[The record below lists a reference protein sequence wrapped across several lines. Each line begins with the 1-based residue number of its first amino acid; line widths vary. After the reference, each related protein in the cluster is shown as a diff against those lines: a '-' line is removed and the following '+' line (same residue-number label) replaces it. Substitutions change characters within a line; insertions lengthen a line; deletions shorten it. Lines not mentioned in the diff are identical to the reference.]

1 MTDEEIEQVVITSE
15 EDNSVIVQEEEET
28 AVVDNGQTY
37 ESTES
42 AIIARDEARKAKL
55 WAEESER
62 QANLSS
68 ESALDA
74 ANSRDIAENAKEV
87 AQESAETAEFYA
99 KNIKFGMVKEL
110 FTTSDW
116 VQENNIYYIEY
127 NYNIVSGVYK
137 QNQTNYELMTNIDV
151 KDLGD
156 KVRIYSIERFAGF
169 VLLVNS
175 AENSVR
181 WGNIGGDITTQTDL
195 QNALDNKAD
204 ISDIPTKTSDLT
216 NDSGFITGIT
226 GSDVVSALG
235 YTPYDSTNPSGFIT
249 NSALV
254 GYATENYVDTG
265 LNGKQDTLISGTNI
279 KTINNTSILGS
290 GNIDIQ
296 TGGNYTAG
304 TGIDITND
312 VISVTNAIS
321 TGAALG
327 ATALQPSALN
337 GYATQAW
344 VGQQGYITG
353 ITSSDVTTALGYT
366 PYNATNPAGYTS
378 NIGTVTSVNNI
389 QPGTNGNVTIT
400 IPDTT
405 QLNYYGTCATAA
417 ATQAKVVVC
426 PDFTELKEGVS
437 IRVNF
442 ANAQYYNGAPTL
454 NVNSTGAK
462 SVKSLGTGLNA
473 VRYCWLAGEVV
484 SFTYD
489 GTNWIMEDAGLA
501 NTSYYGYTKLMTSA
515 TSASASLALTPVSL
529 NDLVQNMIEPYPVY
543 SASATYEVGDRVRYD
558 YQAWECN
565 TAITTAEEWNAN
577 HWTALDPI
585 QTQIDG
591 KQDTLVS
598 GTNIKTIN
606 NQSLLG
612 SGNIDIQGGGSD
624 VEAFTAA
631 EVQTIWDNVN
641 G

>member
-1 MTDEEIEQVVITSE
+1 MADFEANFTLDPQPEIEADFSIEVGGV
-15 EDNSVIVQEEEET
+15 
-28 AVVDNGQTY
+28 
-37 ESTES
+37 TEHNLLSNRDLPDQHPIS
-42 AIIARDEARKAKL
+42 AI
-55 WAEESER
+55 
-62 QANLSS
+62 
-68 ESALDA
+68 
-74 ANSRDIAENAKEV
+74 
-87 AQESAETAEFYA
+87 T
-99 KNIKFGMVKEL
+99 G
-110 FTTSDW
+110 
-116 VQENNIYYIEY
+116 
-127 NYNIVSGVYK
+127 
-137 QNQTNYELMTNIDV
+137 
-151 KDLGD
+151 
-156 KVRIYSIERFAGF
+156 
-169 VLLVNS
+169 
-175 AENSVR
+175 
-181 WGNIGGDITTQTDL
+181 L
-195 QNALDNKAD
+195 QNALAGKAD

-216 NDSGFITGIT
+216 NDSGFITNA
-226 GSDVVSALG
+226 AL
-235 YTPYDSTNPSGFIT
+235 D
-249 NSALV
+249 
-254 GYATENYVDTG
+254 GYATQNYVDTG
-265 LNGKQDTLISGTNI
+265 LNGKQDKLTQAQLDAVNSGITDGLVAKITTNE
-279 KTINNTSILGS
+279 TAINNHIADKTNPHEVTKAQVGLSNVDNTSDL
-290 GNIDIQ
+290 NKP
-296 TGGNYTAG
+296 
-304 TGIDITND
+304 
-312 VISVTNAIS
+312 IS
-321 TGAALG
+321 TATQTALNSKQDTISDLATIRSGASAG

-389 QPGTNGNVTIT
+389 QPDTNGNVTIT

-426 PDFTELKEGVS
+426 PNFTELKEGVS

-462 SVKSLGTGLNA
+462 SVKSLSTGLNA
-473 VRYCWLAGEVV
+473 LRYCWLAGEVV
-484 SFTYD
+484 AFTYD
-489 GTNWIMEDAGLA
+489 GTNWIMEDAGIA

-515 TSASASLALTPVSL
+515 TSTSASLALTPVSL

-543 SASATYEVGDRVRYD
+543 SESATYEVGDRVRYD

-577 HWTALDPI
+577 HWTAVDPI

-631 EVQTIWDNVN
+631 EVQTIWDSVN